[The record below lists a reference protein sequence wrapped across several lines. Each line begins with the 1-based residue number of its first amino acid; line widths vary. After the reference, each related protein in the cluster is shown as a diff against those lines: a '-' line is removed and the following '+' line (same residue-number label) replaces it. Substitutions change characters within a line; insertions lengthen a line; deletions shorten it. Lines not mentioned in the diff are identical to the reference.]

1 MFDVSTGLEF
11 ARRLKHELKMTST
24 SEELFESFLN
34 SINNKHYI
42 WIDQKIYA
50 KNYINVTLKL
60 YTIYFLWISLILV
73 KL

>member
-34 SINNKHYI
+34 SINNKSLYM
-42 WIDQKIYA
+42 DRSKIYA
-50 KNYINVTLKL
+50 KNYIYSDVKN
-60 YTIYFLWISLILV
+60 YTQFIFCG
-73 KL
+73 